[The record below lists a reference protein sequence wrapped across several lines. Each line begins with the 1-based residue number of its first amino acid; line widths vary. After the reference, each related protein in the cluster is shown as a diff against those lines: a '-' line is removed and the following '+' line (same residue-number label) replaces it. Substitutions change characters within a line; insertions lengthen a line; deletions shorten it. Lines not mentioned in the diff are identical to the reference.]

1 MGPNRTRMR
10 NLRPARLAAPSIYP
24 ASLTCVPSS
33 LLSLIIRAPLLRL
46 IRNGAQFMYIRSGV
60 YRDFPF
66 FEPVTPVTLYLFL
79 TRREGALT
87 LMTEPTFADKK
98 MLLNDISVND
108 GAVAF

>member
-33 LLSLIIRAPLLRL
+33 LLLLIIGAPLLRL
-46 IRNGAQFMYIRSGV
+46 IRNGAQLMYISSCV
-60 YRDFPF
+60 YRDFPY
-66 FEPVTPVTLYLFL
+66 FEPVTLYLFL

>member
-1 MGPNRTRMR
+1 MGPNRTRMC

-46 IRNGAQFMYIRSGV
+46 IRNGAPLMYIRSCV
-60 YRDFPF
+60 YRDFPY
-66 FEPVTPVTLYLFL
+66 FEPVALYLFL
-79 TRREGALT
+79 TTFRREGALT

-98 MLLNDISVND
+98 MLSNDISVND

>member
-10 NLRPARLAAPSIYP
+10 NLRPARLAASSIYP

-46 IRNGAQFMYIRSGV
+46 IRNGAQLMYLRSYV
-60 YRDFPF
+60 YRDFPY
-66 FEPVTPVTLYLFL
+66 FEPVTLYLFL

-87 LMTEPTFADKK
+87 LMTEPTYADKK
-98 MLLNDISVND
+98 ML
-108 GAVAF
+108 